1 MHYHGTA
8 LSRRGL
14 HIHTQMF
21 ILLDM
26 SSVRKTVSLPAAIA
40 ERLDK
45 EAKRRHISVSAVVAD
60 LVQQQPEQLPY
71 AGLIEDDEDLSQKV
85 EEILARLG
93 R

>member
-1 MHYHGTA
+1 
-8 LSRRGL
+8 
-14 HIHTQMF
+14 
-21 ILLDM
+21 M

-40 ERLDK
+40 KRWDK
-45 EAKRRHISVSAVVAD
+45 EAKRRRTSVSAIVTE

-93 R
+93 H

>member
-1 MHYHGTA
+1 
-8 LSRRGL
+8 
-14 HIHTQMF
+14 
-21 ILLDM
+21 M
-26 SSVRKTVSLPAAIA
+26 SSVRKTVSLPPAIA

-45 EAKRRHISVSAVVAD
+45 EAKRRRTSVSALVTE
-60 LVQQQPEQLPY
+60 LVQQQPEGLPY